1 MSKAAPVFALID
13 CNSFYASCERVF
25 RPDLARVPIV
35 VLSNNDGCVIARS
48 YDAKPHVKMGEPYFQ
63 IKHKLK
69 QHGIVAFSSNYAL
82 YGDMSE
88 RVMSLIESM
97 VPVVEVYSIDE
108 AFADLTGINSLDQF
122 GRQIRAQVLRCTGIP
137 VGVGIAP
144 TKTLAKLANHTAKR
158 LQAHTGGVVDITDQ
172 VKRDWVLRNTDV
184 AEVWGIG
191 RRMKAHLDGMGIKSA
206 MDLAKADPWTLRKN
220 FSVVIEKTARELAGT
235 PCLELDEPDPPKQE
249 ICCSRMFGK
258 RLTELAPIKEA
269 VATYMMRA
277 SEKLR
282 AQNSLCKKIRVSI
295 RTGMF
300 NPEEAKYANGVLVE
314 LPYPTND
321 VRLMTKMAVEALDRV
336 FRPGFK
342 YSKAEVLLLNL
353 CQPSEYTGDLFA
365 LAQPSETDKVMKVLD
380 QINSRWGR
388 GTLRAASVPTNPDW
402 GMRRE
407 MMSQSYTTKLDQ
419 LWKVSC
425 S

>member
-1 MSKAAPVFALID
+1 MSKTPPVFGLID

-25 RPDLARVPIV
+25 RPDLAKVPIV

-48 YDAKPHVKMGEPYFQ
+48 YDAKPFVKMGEPYFQ

-69 QHGIVAFSSNYAL
+69 QHGIIPFSSNYAL

-88 RVMSLIESM
+88 RVMTLIESL
-97 VPVVEVYSIDE
+97 VPAIEVYSIDE
-108 AFADLTGINSLDQF
+108 AFADLTGIVGLDSL
-122 GRQIRAQVLRCTGIP
+122 GRLLRSQVLRCTGIP
-137 VGVGIAP
+137 VGVGIAH

-158 LQAHTGGVVDITDQ
+158 LQTQTGGVVNICDPI
-172 VKRDWVLRNTDV
+172 KRDWVLRNTDV
-184 AEVWGIG
+184 AEVWGVG
-191 RRMKAHLDGMGIKSA
+191 RRMKMHLDAMGIKSA

-258 RLTELAPIKEA
+258 RLQDLSPIKEA

-282 AQNSLCKKIRVSI
+282 AQGSLCKKLRVSI

-300 NPEEAKYANGVLVE
+300 NPEEAKYANGVVVD
-314 LPYPTND
+314 LPYPTDD
-321 VRLMTKMAVEALDRV
+321 VRLLTKLAVDALDRV
-336 FRPGFK
+336 FRPGFN
-342 YSKAEVLLLNL
+342 YSKAEVMLLNL
-353 CQPSEYTGDLFA
+353 CQPGEYTEDLFA
-365 LAQPSETDKVMKVLD
+365 ASQPGASTKLMGVMD
-380 QINSRWGR
+380 EINQRWGR
-388 GTLRAASVPTNPDW
+388 GTLRSASVPTNPDW

-407 MMSQSYTTKLDQ
+407 MMSQSFTTRLDQ
-419 LWKVSC
+419 LWRVSC
-425 S
+425 I